1 MPLPKLK
8 IFGVAIVA
16 IVALAVATIAKADGE
31 AGVFVY
37 EIQHPDHGAIGTHTN
52 IVKGEAGT
60 TVVNSRTR
68 IAVKLG
74 VFTLYQQ
81 EADRTEVWCDGR
93 LKYYDSVT
101 TTNGKDE
108 VVRGWARSDQFV
120 IDMDDTRLV
129 APADIVPTNPWFSGI
144 TDATTLI
151 SPVRGKIQNVDVK
164 ATTREKVLLAN
175 REIDAA
181 RFKIDGDLNLD
192 IWYDDAGRLVK
203 FTYPSKHDL
212 LTFTLTERR
221 GRVPDDVFQP
231 TSCPAGESLARA
243 ELRKRPSEAAV
254 SGPLKTDL
262 RR

>member
-1 MPLPKLK
+1 MT
-8 IFGVAIVA
+8 
-16 IVALAVATIAKADGE
+16 LAPIAKADGE

-37 EIQHPDHGAIGTHTN
+37 EIQHPYHGAIGTHTN
-52 IVKGEAGT
+52 IVKGETGT

-74 VFTLYQQ
+74 VLTLYRQV
-81 EADRTEVWCDGR
+81 ADRTEVWCDGR

-101 TTNGKDE
+101 TTNGRDD

-120 IDMDDTRLV
+120 IDRNDTRIV

-144 TDATTLI
+144 TEATTLI
-151 SPVRGKIQNVDVK
+151 SPVRGKLQNVDIK
-164 ATTREKVLLAN
+164 STTRERVRLAD

-181 RFKIDGDLNLD
+181 HFKIAGDLNLD
-192 IWYDDAGRLVK
+192 IWYDDEGGLVK
-203 FTYPSKHDL
+203 FTYPSKHDV

-221 GRVPDDVFQP
+221 DRVPDDIFLP
-231 TSCPAGESLARA
+231 ASCPAGESLARA
-243 ELRKRPSEAAV
+243 ELRKRPDHGESSE
-254 SGPLKTDL
+254 PLRSET